1 MSLCS
6 APLRGSALPLLCRSC
21 DGLAVGSQADRIDVC
36 GRVPQF
42 VEDELTSLGYEVRR
56 WDAPAAF
63 SRPQGIE
70 VAPSGDTQGGSCM
83 SGDGMALK
91 VLAGGRIVTGSLP
104 LARGP
109 AL

>member
-1 MSLCS
+1 M
-6 APLRGSALPLLCRSC
+6 LCRSF

-70 VAPSGDTQGGSCM
+70 IALSGDTQGGSCM

-91 VLAGGRIVTGSLP
+91 VLEGGRIVTGSLP
-104 LARGP
+104 LARAP